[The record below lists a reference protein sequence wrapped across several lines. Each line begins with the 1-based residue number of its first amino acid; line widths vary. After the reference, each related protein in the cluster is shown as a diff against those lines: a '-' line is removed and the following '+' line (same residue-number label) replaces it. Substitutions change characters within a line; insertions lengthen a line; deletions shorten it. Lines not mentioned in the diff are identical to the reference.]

1 MAAPS
6 RNSRIVRRT
15 GCRRL
20 AAAVAGC
27 VFSVCFGGCAEPP
40 RQPAPPPSLAPD
52 HPSER
57 SVALADAAIQPMY
70 REIVAIDLASVVRLA
85 LAQNID
91 LKRARENV
99 EAARGRYEGSVEA
112 VFPVFAPAIAWQ
124 HVDGSN
130 QAANGALVHANFANL
145 LPALTLQW
153 IVNPGRVY
161 YDVVASK
168 RRMEASADQER
179 AQRLETLRRA
189 VDGYYDLLLVQAEV
203 AAAQQAV
210 AEAEE
215 AQRLTAARAHAGTAL
230 AADEARALAFLAG
243 RRQDLLIAVNR
254 FYGASLAITATL
266 DLDPVV
272 TLSPLPHEVAQLT
285 LVRDDVSI
293 DELLHLAVTHR
304 PDLESAR
311 ALLEAAKADGSSVVW
326 SALGP
331 QLFAAYSWGS
341 IETRSD
347 GETSGPHRR
356 SVATAGAGIA
366 ASPDVFGQS
375 HAADA
380 GVRAAALDVEARL
393 LRVRGEVV
401 AAQQTSLTNAA
412 LLPIATEQVRAAE
425 ESLRLAQASLKAG
438 TTLLLETLQAQQE
451 LDAARVSLAAAAVH
465 YDQAQVDLLAAVGL
479 LDEGALTATVAAAD
493 R

>member
-1 MAAPS
+1 MSA
-6 RNSRIVRRT
+6 RGRRP
-15 GCRRL
+15 GRRRL
-20 AAAVAGC
+20 VLVAAGALAA
-27 VFSVCFGGCAEPP
+27 CAEPSQ
-40 RQPAPPPSLAPD
+40 RPAPLPSLAPD
-52 HPSER
+52 RPSEQ
-57 SVALADAAIQPMY
+57 SVALADAAIRPMY
-70 REIVAIDLASVVRLA
+70 REIVAIDVASVVRLA

-91 LKRARENV
+91 LKLARENV

-112 VFPVFAPAIAWQ
+112 IFPVLAPAVAWQ

-130 QAANGALVHANFANL
+130 QAADGTLVHANFANL

-153 IVNPGRVY
+153 IVNPGRVA
-161 YDVVASK
+161 YDIVASK
-168 RRMEASADQER
+168 RRMEASSDQER
-179 AQRLETLRRA
+179 ATRLETLRRA
-189 VDGYYDLLLVQAEV
+189 VDEYYDLLLVQAEV

-254 FYGASLAITATL
+254 FYRASLALTATL

-272 TLSPLPHEVAQLT
+272 TLSPRPHEVAQVT

-293 DELLHLAVTHR
+293 DELLHFAVLHR
-304 PDLESAR
+304 PDLEAAR
-311 ALLEAAKADGSSVVW
+311 ALLEAAEADDRSVIW
-326 SALGP
+326 GALGP

-341 IETRSD
+341 IQTRSD
-347 GETSGPHRR
+347 GQTSGPHAR

-366 ASPDVFGQS
+366 ASPDVFGRS
-375 HAADA
+375 HASDA

-401 AAQQTSLTNAA
+401 AAQQASLTHAA
-412 LLPIATEQVRAAE
+412 LLPIAAEQVRAAE
-425 ESLRLAQASLKAG
+425 ESLRLAQASQKAG
-438 TTLLLETLQAQQE
+438 TSLLLETLQAQQE
-451 LDAARVSLAAAAVH
+451 LDAARVALAAAAVH

-479 LDEGALTATVAAAD
+479 LDEVALTPAQPSGD

>member
-6 RNSRIVRRT
+6 RLDRALRRA
-15 GCRRL
+15 GRRRL
-20 AAAVAGC
+20 ALAVAGL
-27 VFSVCFGGCAEPP
+27 VACAEPP
-40 RQPAPPPSLAPD
+40 PPPPPAPSLAPD
-52 HPSER
+52 HASEQT
-57 SVALADAAIQPMY
+57 VALADAAIQPMY
-70 REIVAIDLASVVRLA
+70 REIVAIDVASVVRLA
-85 LAQNID
+85 LAQNLD
-91 LKRARENV
+91 LERARENV

-112 VFPVFAPAIAWQ
+112 IFPVFAPTVAWQ

-130 QAANGALVHANFANL
+130 QAANGALVHANFGNL

-153 IVNPGRVY
+153 IVNPGRVV
-161 YDVVASK
+161 YDIVASK

-189 VDGYYDLLLVQAEV
+189 VDEYYDLLLVQAEV
-203 AAAQQAV
+203 AAAEQAV

-230 AADEARALAFLAG
+230 AADAARALAFLAG
-243 RRQDLLIAVNR
+243 RRQELLIAVNR
-254 FYGASLAITATL
+254 FYRASLAITATL
-266 DLDPVV
+266 DLDPLV
-272 TLSPLPHEVAQLT
+272 TLSPRPHEVAQVT

-304 PDLESAR
+304 PDLASAR
-311 ALLEAAKADGSSVVW
+311 ALLEAAKADGSAVIW
-326 SALGP
+326 GALGP

-341 IETRSD
+341 IQTRSG
-347 GETSGPHRR
+347 GETQGPHAR

-375 HAADA
+375 HTADA
-380 GVRAAALDVEARL
+380 GVHAAALDVEARL

-401 AAQQTSLTNAA
+401 TAQQASRTNAA
-412 LLPIATEQVRAAE
+412 LLPIAAEQVRAAE

-438 TTLLLETLQAQQE
+438 TTLLVETLQAQQE
-451 LDAARVSLAAAAVH
+451 LDTARVSLAAAAVH

-479 LDEGALTATVAAAD
+479 LDEGALAPAQPEGT